1 MDVLHWDKVPEGAV
15 ISVSR
20 FRDGSFKGTWGIKAR
35 LPDGRDFWI
44 LMSDPP
50 DLVTVP
56 NPVMC
61 QTILTNLKSLSK
73 MKKAAE
79 DVGSWEEGRSSE
91 LPDPRSFPIVH
102 WDEVPELARLQERQ
116 FRGEIWGILAVLSDG
131 EHLVMFDSFAQDAG
145 YQTFFANRDA
155 AQNAIAF
162 LEVVQT
168 PPDPEPQVEERL
180 REVTSTPPFLPASI
194 PAEVLKVP
202 AEELA
207 RSLEEIEYIEMGWL
221 FRIYHGKHRT
231 CICRSCRDRYV
242 RWLDKVA
249 ECYQYLY
256 GGVPTEI
263 LTAIRFVVRSW
274 EIVEKNRQ
282 A

>member
-1 MDVLHWDKVPEGAV
+1 MDVLHWDKVPESAV
-15 ISVSR
+15 VSVSQ

-35 LPDGRDFWI
+35 LPDGRDFWV

-50 DLVTVP
+50 DLVSVP

-61 QTILTNLKSLSK
+61 QSILTNL
-73 MKKAAE
+73 
-79 DVGSWEEGRSSE
+79 RSFE

-102 WDEVPELARLQERQ
+102 WDEVPESARLQERQ
-116 FRGEIWGILAVLSDG
+116 FRGEIWGILAVLPDG
-131 EHLVMFDSFAQDAG
+131 DHLVMFDSFAQDAG
-145 YQTFFANRDA
+145 YQTFFSNRDA

-162 LEVVQT
+162 LEVIQT
-168 PPDPEPQVEERL
+168 PPDPDPQIEERFQA
-180 REVTSTPPFLPASI
+180 VTKSPPFVPASI
-194 PAEVLKVP
+194 PAEVLEVP

-221 FRIYHGKHRT
+221 FRLYHGKHHT

-242 RWLDKVA
+242 RWLGKVA

-263 LTAIRFVVRSW
+263 LTAIRFAMKSW